1 MIPHEPL
8 DDAITRAIGRVGGDK
23 MKTATGRT
31 RRAVLSSLAV
41 PLGAAPLLA
50 RAQPRSERVTIRY
63 GYLPVPTVP
72 LYAAMAHNLFEQANV
87 DLQLVK
93 FTSGPAAFQAMQ
105 AGSID
110 AAQGGMG
117 TYYMA
122 TTRGLDIRWVYTYGD
137 YSPIEGLVVNK
148 ASKVR
153 DFKDL
158 KGKKVTYPNASSQHL
173 AHLYALRRAGM
184 NLGDIEIVPL
194 APPQGLAA
202 VINGDV
208 EAGWFWDPFV
218 AQAMDKGATRIVINK
233 ELGAYDPFG
242 FAMTTKFLSDAKH
255 VDGVA
260 RMLRAMADGQK
271 RFAAE
276 PGPTL
281 ERIKTVTGIEL
292 PLAQQIIKG
301 VEWYTLADQL
311 DPGHPLSMADPANHA
326 KGAAQVLKDRV
337 EEPALWGQMI
347 TKRGD
352 ITAFLDNRPLK
363 AALGK

>member
-1 MIPHEPL
+1 MRSN
-8 DDAITRAIGRVGGDK
+8 AARRRVVSALVG
-23 MKTATGRT
+23 
-31 RRAVLSSLAV
+31 
-41 PLGAAPLLA
+41 APLIGLAPRLA
-50 RAQPRSERVTIRY
+50 RAQARPERITLRY

-72 LYAAMAHNLFEQANV
+72 LYAAMAHDLLEKENI

-93 FTSGPAAFQAMQ
+93 FTSGPAAFQALQ

-110 AAQGGMG
+110 AAQGGLG

-148 ASKVR
+148 NSKVR

-184 NLGDIEIVPL
+184 NVGDIEIVPL

-202 VINGDV
+202 VLNGDV

-218 AQAMDKGATRIVINK
+218 SQAVEKGATRIVNNK

-242 FAMTTKFLSDAKH
+242 FAMTTKWLSENRN
-255 VDGVA
+255 VEGLA
-260 RMLRAMADGQK
+260 RLIRAMGEGHK
-271 RFAAE
+271 RFAAD
-276 PGPTL
+276 PAPTL
-281 ERIKTVTGIEL
+281 ARIKEITGIEL
-292 PLAQQIIKG
+292 PLQQQIIKG
-301 VEWYTLADQL
+301 VEWYTAADQL
-311 DPGHPLSMADPANHA
+311 DPNHALSMADPANHA
-326 KGAAQVLKDRV
+326 KGAGQVLKDRV
-337 EEPALWGQMI
+337 EEPALWGKMI
-347 TKRGD
+347 TQRGN
-352 ITAFLDNRPLK
+352 ITQFLDNRALK
-363 AALGK
+363 LALRK

>member
-1 MIPHEPL
+1 MTTMARRRRLLGAVLAAPAAAAVTLSP
-8 DDAITRAIGRVGGDK
+8 TRAS
-23 MKTATGRT
+23 AQ
-31 RRAVLSSLAV
+31 
-41 PLGAAPLLA
+41 A
-50 RAQPRSERVTIRY
+50 RPERITIRY
-63 GYLPVPTVP
+63 GFLPVPTVP
-72 LYAAMAHNLFEQANV
+72 LYAAMAHDLLEKENI

-93 FTSGPAAFQAMQ
+93 FTSGPAAFQALQ

-122 TTRGLDIRWVYTYGD
+122 TTRGLDVRWVYNYGD
-137 YSPIEGLVVNK
+137 YSPIEGLVVVK
-148 ASKVR
+148 GSKVR
-153 DFKDL
+153 DFKEL

-184 NLGDIEIVPL
+184 AIGDIEIVPL

-218 AQAMDKGATRIVINK
+218 SQAIEKGATRIINNK

-242 FAMTTKFLSDAKH
+242 FAMTTKFLSERKN
-255 VDGVA
+255 VEGLG
-260 RMLRAMADGQK
+260 RMLKAMAEGQK
-271 RFAAE
+271 RFATE

-281 ERIKTVTGIEL
+281 DRIKTITGIEM
-292 PLAQQIIKG
+292 PLIQQIIKG

-311 DPGHPLSMADPANHA
+311 DPNHPLSLADPANHA
-326 KGAAQVLKDRV
+326 KGAGQVLKDRV

-347 TKRGD
+347 TKRGN
-352 ITAFLDNRPLK
+352 ITEYLDNRAVKL
-363 AALGK
+363 ALGK

>member
-1 MIPHEPL
+1 MPTPL
-8 DDAITRAIGRVGGDK
+8 AQR
-23 MKTATGRT
+23 
-31 RRAVLSSLAV
+31 RRALTTLGRLSAWAAAGAAGLAPLAV
-41 PLGAAPLLA
+41 H
-50 RAQPRSERVTIRY
+50 AQPKPERITIRY

-72 LYAAMAHNLFEQANV
+72 LYAAIAHDLFEKENV
-87 DLQLVK
+87 DVQLVK
-93 FTSGPAAFQAMQ
+93 FASGPAAFQAMQ

-148 ASKVR
+148 NSKVR

-158 KGKKVTYPNASSQHL
+158 KGKKVTYPAASSQHL

-184 NLGDIEIVPL
+184 AASDIEVVPL

-218 AQAMDKGATRIVINK
+218 SQAVEKGATRIINNK

-242 FAMTTKFLSDAKH
+242 FAMTTKFLSEAKN
-255 VDGVA
+255 VA
-260 RMLRAMADGQK
+260 GLGRMLRAMAEGQR
-271 RFAAE
+271 RFATE
-276 PGPTL
+276 PGPTM
-281 ERIKTVTGIEL
+281 EKIKSITGIETA
-292 PLAQQIIKG
+292 LAQQIIKG
-301 VEWYTLADQL
+301 VEWYTVASQMEAN
-311 DPGHPLSMADPANHA
+311 HALSMADPANLA
-326 KGAAQVLKDRV
+326 KGAGQVLKDRV
-337 EEPALWGQMI
+337 EEPALAGQMI
-347 TKRGD
+347 TKRGN
-352 ITAFLDNRPLK
+352 IPEFLDNRALK
-363 AALGK
+363 LALAP